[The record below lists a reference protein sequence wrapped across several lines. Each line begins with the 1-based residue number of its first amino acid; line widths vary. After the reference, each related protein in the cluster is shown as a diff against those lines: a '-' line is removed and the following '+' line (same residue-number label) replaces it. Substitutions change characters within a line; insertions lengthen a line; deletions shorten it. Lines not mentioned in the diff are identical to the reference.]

1 MAVMRKEENKT
12 HDNYN
17 PGATSLNGGE
27 VKVYITHP
35 PGALQQLG
43 RRVTVQTAS
52 LDLLTLH

>member
-27 VKVYITHP
+27 VRNYITHP

-43 RRVTVQTAS
+43 RRLKVYNAS